1 MALKSLGKCIYC
13 PSDLFY
19 EDGSTL
25 IKCQNCGET
34 MAVAAFLN
42 QEVLL
47 EKAQQEAAESK
58 KAQKAAEQ
66 EKDAALKE
74 KETAEKR
81 VFDVITRFE
90 DLTLSQ
96 DEQKEYLEKLL
107 DGQNSSKE
115 EAKGLRQLL
124 RAVYGNQEMHQDALT
139 ELLSAVLREQETA
152 GDKLKTLQEISEK
165 ILQSRD
171 DIVSLTQSLSQYLKT
186 DKKETSRLLDQMW
199 KWSQNAD
206 QETTRRLESLQTGSK
221 TLQNSLKNIE
231 NKIDKLDSK
240 VKDISN
246 QINQQESSRKQS
258 ELKRVSDLYHQ
269 AENKQK
275 CRDFD
280 MAEKYYRDVLVSKD
294 GKDPEVYWRLI
305 MCHYCV
311 EYQQDDQGKWLPTI
325 LYPSLD
331 DPRNLPDWHDLQKSC
346 ENASDLMDHYE
357 KLLAPIEQIVR
368 SYCEFRQTVASQVFI
383 CVKQEE
389 NDRSTDDSIIAS
401 DLYDQ
406 IRDNGLDVFNSRRT
420 QMPAGEM
427 FEPYIIAALLSAK
440 LMIVVGTTPDHMKSR
455 WVKNEWSRYQWLQDK
470 ERRQNGKTDRK
481 LVCYLRGMKPK
492 DIPDELHPDIQAIVE
507 STTSAKSLENLL
519 KNTFPTSEM
528 KHDSPSEDDS
538 FELICD
544 QMEIWLAI
552 GDYDEANKRYRAL
565 VNRHKFI
572 SEPRL
577 HLYALCAIKMVP
589 DFDQLSALNIC
600 LEKEQLF
607 NLARKKAAA
616 DTDRKLIED
625 LLRANREAN
634 NPPSNPPKDPPP
646 NPPQD
651 SPKDPPRTPPPEK
664 EPDTPPQKAESDK
677 VRQLRIKAENGDAV
691 SQFYLARCYDTGD
704 GVEQSYKEAFNWYQ
718 IAAAAGNAAAQ
729 CNLGCYY
736 DSGHGV
742 EQNYEKAVFWFQ
754 KSADQGDNCG
764 QNNLGV
770 MYENGRGIPKNLSKA
785 AEWYQKSADQGYAP
799 AQYSLGRFYENG
811 LGVKQDYARAQEW
824 YKKAADQGNESA
836 KTNLKNFVQ
845 KMNEL
850 KQEHKP
856 EPPVRHKPEPPAIKS
871 IEIESRDGRLDHYL
885 ENNHLNKEWIR
896 DLNWPDTM
904 VLINDFVS
912 RLSFRASYEKPL
924 EGKKEE
930 IIWQILTEDGKPFT
944 SEIHESRTIQSGIV
958 QHSLCWW
965 QYTGVKKWPQGVYSI
980 VITVNGSAPFI
991 QHFRVAGLNELR
1003 RPEKPPAKDQKP
1015 KKEPKPDG
1023 AYSNPKT
1030 GYEKEFVAD
1039 SGAARKWTVPPQTT
1053 EKQKPQSTF
1062 SLNSI
1067 HIYEANNQYAGITLS
1082 DLFIQKTVTQLGI
1095 HFDITPVTQPEYAV
1109 VKWKVLRQDGY
1120 VLIPESESRLTLKK
1134 GDKWIRMTRRL
1145 ADINQFIAGA
1155 YHATASCNGKELTT
1169 AFTVVDPLAAKWNK
1183 GKEQIKSV
1191 KLLVQNTGSENDAV
1205 ALSLSRSKVKQIGV
1219 RMNFKKPS
1227 AGSEMLISWCIERDD
1242 GEPILGRI
1250 NSIAKIPKGAEY
1262 IDRKITP
1269 GDSTLK
1275 GLRNGD
1281 YKIRVFVNGERPLI
1295 ESFTVKE

>member
-357 KLLAPIEQIVR
+357 KLLSPIEQIIQF
-368 SYCEFRQTVASQVFI
+368 YCKFRQSVNPQVFI
-383 CVKQEE
+383 CVKQKED
-389 NDRSTDDSIIAS
+389 NHWTTDS
-401 DLYDQ
+401 DTGSELYDLIQ
-406 IRDNGLDVFNSRRT
+406 RKDLSVFNSRRT
-420 QMPAGEM
+420 TIPAGIKY
-427 FEPYIIAALLSAK
+427 EPYIIAALLSAR
-440 LMIVVGTTPDHMKSR
+440 LMIVVGTTPEHMEAR
-455 WVKNEWSRYQWLQDK
+455 WVKNEWTRFQWLQEK
-470 ERRQNGKTDRK
+470 ERNQTGKTDRK
-481 LVCYLRGMKPK
+481 LVCYLKGMNPK
-492 DIPDELHPDIQAIVE
+492 DIPGELHPDIQAIEE
-507 STTSAKSLENLL
+507 SATSSDSLKALL
-519 KNTFPTSEM
+519 RQTFVVSEE
-528 KHDSPSEDDS
+528 KQNPPLEEDS
-538 FELICD
+538 FEEICD
-544 QMEIWLAI
+544 QMEIWLAL
-552 GDYDEANKRYRAL
+552 GDYEEASKRYRSL
-565 VNRHKFI
+565 VSRHQFI

-589 DFDQLSALNIC
+589 DFDQLSVLNIS

-625 LLRANREAN
+625 LLRINRETN
-634 NPPSNPPKDPPP
+634 NPPPDPP

-664 EPDTPPQKAESDK
+664 KPEQTQNPPPQNTESDK
-677 VRQLRIKAENGDAV
+677 VRQL
-691 SQFYLARCYDTGD
+691 
-704 GVEQSYKEAFNWYQ
+704 
-718 IAAAAGNAAAQ
+718 
-729 CNLGCYY
+729 
-736 DSGHGV
+736 
-742 EQNYEKAVFWFQ
+742 
-754 KSADQGDNCG
+754 
-764 QNNLGV
+764 
-770 MYENGRGIPKNLSKA
+770 KN
-785 AEWYQKSADQGYAP
+785 
-799 AQYSLGRFYENG
+799 
-811 LGVKQDYARAQEW
+811 
-824 YKKAADQGNESA
+824 
-836 KTNLKNFVQ
+836 
-845 KMNEL
+845 
-850 KQEHKP
+850 
-856 EPPVRHKPEPPAIKS
+856 KPEPPAIKS

-924 EGKKEE
+924 EGNKEE

-1003 RPEKPPAKDQKP
+1003 RPEKPPAKDQKT

-1023 AYSNPKT
+1023 TYSNPKT

-1039 SGAARKWTVPPQTT
+1039 SGAARKWTAPPQATG
-1053 EKQKPQSTF
+1053 KQKPPSTL
-1062 SLNSI
+1062 SLKSI
-1067 HIYEANNQYAGITLS
+1067 HPYEANDQYAGITLS
-1082 DLFIQKTVTQLGI
+1082 DLFIQMTVRQLGLQL
-1095 HFDITPVTQPEYAV
+1095 DITPVTQSEYAV

-1120 VLIPESESRLTLKK
+1120 VLIPENESRVTLKK
-1134 GDKWIRMTRRL
+1134 GDKWIRLTKRL
-1145 ADINQFIAGA
+1145 SDINQFIAGT
-1155 YHATASCNGKELTT
+1155 YHVTASCNGKELTT
-1169 AFTVVDPLAAKWNK
+1169 TFTVVDPLAAKWSK

-1191 KLLVQNTGSENDAV
+1191 KLLVQNAGSENAAV

-1227 AGSEMLISWCIERDD
+1227 AGSDMLISWYIERNN
-1242 GEPILGRI
+1242 GEPVFGRI
-1250 NSIAKIPKGAEY
+1250 NSVAKIPKGAEY